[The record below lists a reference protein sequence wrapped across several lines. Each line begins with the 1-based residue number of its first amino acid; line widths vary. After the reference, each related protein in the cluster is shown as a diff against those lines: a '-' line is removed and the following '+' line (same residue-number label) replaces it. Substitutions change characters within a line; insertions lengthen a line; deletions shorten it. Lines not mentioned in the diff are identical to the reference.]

1 MRILPAALLLVA
13 GCMPEGALQP
23 VVAEGSLTARA
34 TEACTR
40 RMAQLAAPYKA
51 KGITSVVKGTELAT
65 GGGTDVIL
73 LVTIDYGQEQI
84 QATVRCSVSVGG
96 RVEDISGLDTL
107 PTPGR
112 VGE

>member
-1 MRILPAALLLVA
+1 MKIVLPIVFLLVA
-13 GCMPEGALQP
+13 CAESAVLPAP
-23 VVAEGSLTARA
+23 AEGSLTARA
-34 TEACTR
+34 TEVCTR

-51 KGITSVVKGTELAT
+51 RGITSVVKGTELRQ

-73 LVTIDYGQEQI
+73 LVTIDYDQKQI
-84 QATVRCSVSVGG
+84 QAPVRCSVSVGG
-96 RVEDISGLDTL
+96 RVEELLGLDTL